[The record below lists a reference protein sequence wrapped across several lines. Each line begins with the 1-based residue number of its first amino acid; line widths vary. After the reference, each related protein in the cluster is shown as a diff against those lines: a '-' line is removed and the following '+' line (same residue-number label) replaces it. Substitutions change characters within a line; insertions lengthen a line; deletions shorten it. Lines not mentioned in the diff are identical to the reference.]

1 MKIIHCADIHL
12 DSNMTANMNIQQAKS
27 RNVELLETFE
37 EMVRFGEQEQ
47 VKVILIAGDLF
58 DTQEP
63 TTYVKHVFLE
73 IVKGHPG
80 IQFFYCRGN
89 HDRFVNWEKEN
100 IPSNFIFFQREW
112 SSYKLG
118 QVTIS
123 GVECMGD
130 SLLEMNEHW
139 GLPEETTNIVMLHG
153 SVVEQVNPKW
163 KEDQIPLDK
172 FRNKYIDYLALG
184 HIHSYQKEH
193 LDQRGIYCYSGCL
206 EGRGFD
212 ECGQKG
218 FVLLDVDEG
227 KHTLRSRFIP
237 FGKRQLYEIHV
248 SVEGCMTSAEMARR
262 IENSL
267 DIYGVEKE
275 DFVKIL
281 LTGAIDVECE
291 KNMQYIQAKFLDRY
305 FCFRLEDCTTLAVDY
320 SDFIIDETLKGEFVR
335 MIQEADIPQKDK
347 AEIIR
352 FGILALT
359 GEELAE

>member
-12 DSNMTANMNIQQAKS
+12 DSNMTANLNVQQAKS

-37 EMVRFGEQEQ
+37 EMVDFGEQEQ
-47 VKVILIAGDLF
+47 VEAILIAGDLF

-73 IVKGHPG
+73 IVKKHSS
-80 IQFFYCRGN
+80 IRFFYCRGN
-89 HDRFVNWEKEN
+89 HDRLVNWEKES
-100 IPSNFIFFQREW
+100 IPENLIFFHREW
-112 SSYKLG
+112 ASYQLG

-123 GVECMGD
+123 SIECMGD
-130 SLLEMNEHW
+130 SLLGMNENW
-139 GLPEETTNIVMLHG
+139 KLPNDTVNIVMLHG
-153 SVVEQVNPKW
+153 SLVEQINSEW
-163 KEDQIPLDK
+163 KEDQIPINK
-172 FRNKYIDYLALG
+172 FRNKQIDYLALG
-184 HIHSYQKEH
+184 HIHSYQKER
-193 LDQRGIYCYSGCL
+193 LDHRGIYCYSGCL

-218 FVLLDVDEG
+218 FVLLEVDEQ
-227 KHTLRSRFIP
+227 TNEMRSRFIP

-262 IENSL
+262 IENAL
-267 DIYGVEKE
+267 DTYEVEKE
-275 DFVKIL
+275 DFVKVL

-291 KNMQYIQAKFLDRY
+291 KNMPYIRAKFTDKY
-305 FCFRLEDCTTLAVDY
+305 YCFRLEDCTTLAVDY

-335 MIQEADIPQKDK
+335 MIQESDIPQKDK

-352 FGILALT
+352 FGILALA

>member
-1 MKIIHCADIHL
+1 MKLIHCADIHL
-12 DSNMTANMNIQQAKS
+12 DSNMTANLNAQQAKS
-27 RNVELLETFE
+27 RNVELLDTFE
-37 EMVRFGEQEQ
+37 AMVQFGEEEQ
-47 VKVILIAGDLF
+47 VQAILIAGDLF

-63 TTYVKHVFLE
+63 TTYIKHVFLE
-73 IVKGHPG
+73 IVKKHPY

-89 HDRFVNWEKEN
+89 HDRLVKWEEET
-100 IPSNFIFFQREW
+100 IPKNLIFFHGEW
-112 SSYKLG
+112 SYYSLG
-118 QVTIS
+118 NVTIS

-130 SLLEMNEHW
+130 SLFQMNEDLK
-139 GLPEETTNIVMLHG
+139 LPKEAINIVMLHG
-153 SVVEQVNPKW
+153 AIVEQINPAW
-163 KEDQIPLDK
+163 KDDQIPLDR
-172 FRNKYIDYLALG
+172 FRNKYVDYLALG

-193 LDQRGIYCYSGCL
+193 LDERGIYCYSGCL

-218 FVLLDVDEG
+218 FVLLEVDEEV
-227 KHTLRSRFIP
+227 KSVRSRFVP

-248 SVEGCMTSAEMARR
+248 GVEGCMTSAEMTRR
-262 IENSL
+262 IENAL
-267 DIYGVEKE
+267 DTYGVEQE

-281 LTGAIDVECE
+281 LTGSVDVECE
-291 KNMQYIQAKFLDRY
+291 KNMQYIRTKFLDKY
-305 FCFRLEDCTTLAVDY
+305 YCFRLEDCTTLAVDY

-352 FGILALT
+352 FGILALA

>member
-1 MKIIHCADIHL
+1 MKIIHCADVHL

-37 EMVRFGEQEQ
+37 EMVVFGEREQ
-47 VKVILIAGDLF
+47 VEVILLAGDLF

-73 IVKGHPG
+73 IIKEHPNMR
-80 IQFFYCRGN
+80 FFYCRGN
-89 HDRFVNWEKEN
+89 HDRFVNWEKDN
-100 IPSNFIFFQREW
+100 IPANLIFFQQEW
-112 SSYKLG
+112 SSYQLG

-123 GVECMGD
+123 GLECMRD
-130 SLLEMNEHW
+130 CSLEW
-139 GLPEETTNIVMLHG
+139 KDDWVLPKETINIVMLHG
-153 SVVEQVNPKW
+153 SVVEQVNPGW
-163 KEDQIPLDK
+163 KEDQIPLPE
-172 FRNKYIDYLALG
+172 FRQKHIDYLALG

-218 FVLLDVDEG
+218 FVLLNVDEDS
-227 KHTLRSRFIP
+227 HSLQSRFIP

-248 SVEGCMTSAEMARR
+248 GVEGCMTSAEMTRR

-267 DIYGVEKE
+267 DTYGVEKE

-281 LTGAIDVECE
+281 LTGAVDVECE
-291 KNMQYIQAKFLDRY
+291 KNMQYIRTKFSDSY
-305 FCFRLEDCTTLAVDY
+305 YCFRLEDCTALAVDY

-335 MIQEADIPQKDK
+335 LIQEADISQKDK
-347 AEIIR
+347 AEMIR
-352 FGILALT
+352 FGILALA